1 MLFPYR
7 GVSDPSR
14 IRTCGLMVRSHALYL
29 LSYGTEKMTLE
40 GFAPPTLRSVG
51 VCSESAELQGHVY
64 RAQDLHLVLPL
75 HRRAFCYLYQLGSSG
90 RRELHPRHRTW
101 EARVLLLNYVRT
113 MRLRGIA
120 PRCLSREPGLQP
132 DRTTWSRPQAHEAGD
147 WTCTSNL
154 HVGNVMLF
162 Y

>member
-75 HRRAFCYLYQLGSSG
+75 HRRAFCYLYQLGSKRTEGVAPSASSLG
-90 RRELHPRHRTW
+90 SSRSTAELRPHDAPARYRT
-101 EARVLLLNYVRT
+101 ALSLTRT
-113 MRLRGIA
+113 RF
-120 PRCLSREPGLQP
+120 
-132 DRTTWSRPQAHEAGD
+132 TAG
-147 WTCTSNL
+147 
-154 HVGNVMLF
+154 
-162 Y
+162 